1 MTAMEGLL
9 NVYQISLLTTLAV
22 AVIMALSLNLITGF
36 CGQISLGHAAF
47 QGIGAYMAAIL
58 TKQAG
63 FDFASATLIAVLFSA
78 GIGFLVG
85 LASLR
90 VREDFLAITTMGVAF
105 LFVGFVNQQPRLGA
119 EEGIANIPDPG
130 LGATGYM
137 VMALVLALLVA
148 LFSVY
153 VRRTWLGAA
162 FGSIADDEDTARIVG
177 IDVARFK
184 LAAFVMG
191 TGLAGLAG
199 SIYAHQ
205 VKIIQAT
212 DFGFIPSITVLSIVV
227 FGGIGSILGVVFA
240 AVLLTML
247 PLWFQFIGDYKL
259 LFYGGLLFLM
269 MRFAPHGLAGL
280 IRSGLDAMRRDKVGD
295 VPAGR
300 AA

>member
-1 MTAMEGLL
+1 MEGVL
-9 NVYQISLLTTLAV
+9 NIYQISLLTTLGV
-22 AVIMALSLNLITGF
+22 AIVMALSLNLITGF

-47 QGIGAYMAAIL
+47 QGIGAYTAAML
-58 TKQAG
+58 TKAG
-63 FDFASATLIAVLFSA
+63 ADFATATVA
-78 GIGFLVG
+78 GMLLAAATGFLVG
-85 LASLR
+85 LTSLR

-105 LFVGFVNQQPRLGA
+105 LFVGIVNQQPWLGA

-130 LGATGYM
+130 LGATGFM
-137 VMALVLALLVA
+137 VLALVLAALVA
-148 LFSVY
+148 VFSLY

-162 FGSIADDEDTARIVG
+162 FGSIADDEDTARVVG

-191 TGLAGLAG
+191 TGFAGLAG

-227 FGGIGSILGVVFA
+227 FGGIGSIPGVIVA
-240 AVLLTML
+240 AILLTML

-269 MRFAPHGLAGL
+269 MRFAPNGLAGL
-280 IRSGLDAMRRDKVGD
+280 IRSGVSAIRRRQPDGEA
-295 VPAGR
+295 AGR
-300 AA
+300 AS